1 MEEWTHEDMQELGQS
16 FCLYTLYWYL
26 GLLGPVSSHA
36 LDIMEGKITFPLVW
50 FVIPGT
56 REVDDHVVSY

>member
-36 LDIMEGKITFPLVW
+36 LDIMEGKITFPLV
-50 FVIPGT
+50 
-56 REVDDHVVSY
+56 